1 MPIYYFPAA
10 DVRMDLLHALGP
22 GAGLPPQGCRPV
34 LSTCAAGS
42 SRAANAAWIHDA
54 PTSAVAQGLSGMVAF
69 YWKKMDR
76 WFEEDDEVYVH
87 PRDPYHRVDVLNS
100 SRHVQV
106 IVQGEVVAESR
117 RPRLLFETRLPT
129 RFYLPWQDVRAD
141 LLMPSTT
148 SSQCPY
154 KGVASYYSVRVGDK
168 VVKDLAWVYQY
179 PIPECPKIENLV
191 CFYNEQV
198 DAILVDGVEEP
209 RPVTAWSKAPQ
220 ILTISDPQATERAAR
235 TPPVRTGQDRK
246 APGPIPSPAA
256 LGHLPRCPR
265 AVRPRRARRQHPA
278 GVRGELQEHVGPL
291 DRDR

>member
-1 MPIYYFPAA
+1 MTQASEFHLEDKVIERDGDASYYDFSIEDCPRLVRVVLGGVTVAQSRGVKLLHESKHMPIYYFPAA
-10 DVRMDLLHALGP
+10 DVRLDLLTPSGREREFPRKGVA
-22 GAGLPPQGCRPV
+22 QYYDV
-34 LSTCAAGS
+34 TAGS
-42 SRAANAAWIHDA
+42 SRAANAAWIHSA
-54 PTSAVAQGLSGMVAF
+54 PTSPVAQGLSGMVAF

-129 RFYLPWQDVRAD
+129 RFYLPWPDVRAD
-141 LLMPSTT
+141 LLVPSTT

-168 VVKDLAWVYQY
+168 LVKDLAWVYPY

-198 DAILVDGVEEP
+198 DAIVVDGVEEP
-209 RPVTAWSKAPQ
+209 RPFTAWSKAPQ
-220 ILTISDPQATERAAR
+220 VFTVND
-235 TPPVRTGQDRK
+235 
-246 APGPIPSPAA
+246 
-256 LGHLPRCPR
+256 
-265 AVRPRRARRQHPA
+265 
-278 GVRGELQEHVGPL
+278 
-291 DRDR
+291 

>member
-1 MPIYYFPAA
+1 VSVTQAGEFHLEDKVIEREGDASYHDFALEDSARQVRAVFGSVTIAQSRRVKLLHETKHMPIYYFPAE
-10 DVRMDLLHALGP
+10 DVRMELLRPSGRERDFPRKGP
-22 GAGLPPQGCRPV
+22 ATYYDVTVGETT
-34 LSTCAAGS
+34 S
-42 SRAANAAWIHDA
+42 ANAAWVHDA
-54 PTSAVAQGLSGMVAF
+54 PTSPVAEELRGMVAF
-69 YWKKMDR
+69 YWKKMDH

-141 LLMPSTT
+141 LLVPSTT

-154 KGVASYYSVRVGDK
+154 KGVAEYYSVRLGNTLI
-168 VVKDLAWVYQY
+168 KDLAWVYRY

-191 CFYNEQV
+191 CFYHEQV
-198 DAILVDGVEEP
+198 DAIVVDGVEQP

-220 ILTISDPQATERAAR
+220 VFTLKD
-235 TPPVRTGQDRK
+235 
-246 APGPIPSPAA
+246 
-256 LGHLPRCPR
+256 
-265 AVRPRRARRQHPA
+265 
-278 GVRGELQEHVGPL
+278 
-291 DRDR
+291 